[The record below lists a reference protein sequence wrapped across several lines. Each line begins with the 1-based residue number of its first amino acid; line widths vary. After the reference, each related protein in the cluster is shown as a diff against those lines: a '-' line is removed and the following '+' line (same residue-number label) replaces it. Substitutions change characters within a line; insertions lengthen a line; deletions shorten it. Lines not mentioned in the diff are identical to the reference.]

1 MRRAHASAPRTH
13 ARAARVRASSHCRPT
28 LAAGAALCAAL
39 ALCGCGK
46 HKAGAPQE
54 LGFEFDSTATD
65 TLALARGPAL
75 LTGFEPYRA
84 SNGAVR
90 VRGRFALPDG
100 ARLQISL
107 RRRADG
113 REIGREQVFLVA
125 GAFDTPPFL
134 DHGKAFPEDDY
145 QFELSTQFNRVWQ
158 HENVLTATRSGLA
171 LSGPGMRRGAQGE
184 AIYRLTLQRR
194 L

>member
-1 MRRAHASAPRTH
+1 M
-13 ARAARVRASSHCRPT
+13 SS
-28 LAAGAALCAAL
+28 AAL
-39 ALCGCGK
+39 ALGGCGG
-46 HKAGAPQE
+46 HKADTPQD
-54 LGFEFDSTATD
+54 LGFQFDSTAVD
-65 TLALARGPAL
+65 TAALVRGTPL
-75 LTGFEPYRA
+75 LSRFEPYRA
-84 SNGAVR
+84 SNGALR

-113 REIGREQVFLVA
+113 REIGREQVLVVA

-145 QFELSTQFNRVWQ
+145 QFEFSTQFNRVWQ
-158 HENVLTATRSGLA
+158 PENVLAATRSGLS
-171 LSGPGMRRGAQGE
+171 LSGPGMRRGRLGE
-184 AIYRLTLQRR
+184 AIYRLTMEQR